1 VKLTNNEPPD
11 LPQMLADEFTFIIAK
26 FRLLY
31 GMPAT
36 SIIGVL
42 TILINEL
49 VKSNWDKPP
58 SEDDDEIDFT
68 RN

>member
-1 VKLTNNEPPD
+1 
-11 LPQMLADEFTFIIAK
+11 MLADEFLFIIAK

-31 GMPAT
+31 KMPAT

-42 TILINEL
+42 TVLISEL
-49 VKSNWDKPP
+49 VKSNWDEPP
-58 SEDDDEIDFT
+58 DEPDDLEKFR